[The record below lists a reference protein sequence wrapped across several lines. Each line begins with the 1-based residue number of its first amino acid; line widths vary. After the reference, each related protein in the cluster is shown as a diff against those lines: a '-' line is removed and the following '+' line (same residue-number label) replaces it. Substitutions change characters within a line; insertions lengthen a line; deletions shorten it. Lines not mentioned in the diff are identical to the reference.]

1 MINTFISQQWLR
13 IEKNYFLSEKLIFLK
28 CWFTLELT
36 FDMLQI
42 KITRIFLLVLFPRAM
57 THKGHIYLF
66 DLAINGNIPD
76 PLICAPNL

>member
-1 MINTFISQQWLR
+1 MSKGTF
-13 IEKNYFLSEKLIFLK
+13 YMYLK

-36 FDMLQI
+36 FGMLQI

-66 DLAINGNIPD
+66 DLAINGNIPE